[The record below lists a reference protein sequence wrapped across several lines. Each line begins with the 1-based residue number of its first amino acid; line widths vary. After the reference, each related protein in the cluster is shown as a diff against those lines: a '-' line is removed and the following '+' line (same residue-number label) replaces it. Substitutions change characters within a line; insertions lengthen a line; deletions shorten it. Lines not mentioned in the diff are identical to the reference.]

1 MSTQSSKRPRQQD
14 DDVDYVDSVHSQR
27 IKTLNEG
34 NDEVILSRIEHVAA
48 NVESFYRK

>member
-14 DDVDYVDSVHSQR
+14 DDVDYVDSVHTQR

-34 NDEVILSRIEHVAA
+34 SDEVMLPRIEHATA
-48 NVESFYRK
+48 NIESFYRK

>member
-34 NDEVILSRIEHVAA
+34 SDEVMSRIEHVTA